1 MNNKVLFLGSGSPF
15 MVNAVMGN
23 LSKSGYDVFS
33 VAADVAS
40 VRTYGADHDIVVLF
54 LGEALLEKHVDVLK
68 AIGEVGAAPNRL
80 FFVIGND
87 EELTRAKDIFPAKAI
102 TASFEKPL
110 NIKRF
115 LTQVDH
121 MVGDPHMRQMPPILL
136 VDDDPDY
143 LKMVKGWISRKYRV
157 EIVSSGMQAA
167 TYLANN
173 KPALILL
180 DYTMPVLD
188 GPQVLEMI
196 RSEPATAN
204 IPVIFLTGK
213 DDAESVQNVL
223 SLKPDGYILKN
234 IGRDALLERLDEF
247 FASKRHS

>member
-15 MVNAVMGN
+15 MMNAVMGN
-23 LSKSGYDVFS
+23 LSKSGYDVMS
-33 VAADVAS
+33 VAADVSS
-40 VRTYGADHDIVVLF
+40 VQTYGTDHHIVVLF
-54 LGEALLEKHVDVLK
+54 LGEALLANDEVMRAV
-68 AIGEVGAAPNRL
+68 GEIGAAPSHL
-80 FFVIGND
+80 FFVIGDDD
-87 EELTRAKDIFPAKAI
+87 EIACAKEFFPPKAI
-102 TASFEKPL
+102 TASFPKPL

-115 LTQVDH
+115 LMQIDH
-121 MVGDPHMRQMPPILL
+121 LVSDPHKREMPPILL

-157 EIVSSGMQAA
+157 AIVNSGMQAV

-180 DYTMPVLD
+180 DYSMPVAD

-196 RSEPATAN
+196 RSEPSTAN
-204 IPVIFLTGK
+204 IPVFFLTGK
-213 DDAESVQNVL
+213 DDSESVSRVL
-223 SLKPDGYILKN
+223 ELKPDGYILKT

-247 FASKRHS
+247 FASKR

>member
-23 LSKSGYDVFS
+23 LSKSGYDVLS
-33 VAADVAS
+33 VATDVAS
-40 VRTYGADHDIVVLF
+40 VRTYGADHDIVVLY
-54 LGEALLEKHVDVLK
+54 LGEALFSEHFDVLR
-68 AIGEVGAAPNRL
+68 AVGEVGGAPNRL
-80 FFVIGND
+80 FFVIGD
-87 EELTRAKDIFPAKAI
+87 DDELTRAKDVFPPKAI

-115 LTQVDH
+115 LAQVDH
-121 MVGDPHMRQMPPILL
+121 MVNDPHKREMPPILL

-157 EIVSSGMQAA
+157 AIVNSGMQAA

-173 KPALILL
+173 KPSLILL
-180 DYTMPVLD
+180 DYSMPVLD

-213 DDAESVQNVL
+213 DDAESVQTVL

-234 IGRDALLERLDEF
+234 IGRDALIERLEEF
-247 FASKRHS
+247 FASKK

>member
-15 MVNAVMGN
+15 MVNAVLGN
-23 LSKSGYDVFS
+23 LSKAGYDVLS

-40 VRTYGADHDIVVLF
+40 VRSYGADHDIVVLF
-54 LGEALLEKHVDVLK
+54 LGDELFEKYMDVLR

-80 FFVIGND
+80 FFVIGDDD
-87 EELTRAKDIFPAKAI
+87 EIQRAKDAFPPKAI
-102 TASFEKPL
+102 TASFSKPL

-115 LTQVDH
+115 LMQVDH

-143 LKMVKGWISRKYRV
+143 IKMVKGWISRKYRV
-157 EIVSSGMQAA
+157 AIVSSGMQAA

-180 DYTMPVLD
+180 DYSMPVLD
-188 GPQVLEMI
+188 GPQVFEMI

-247 FASKRHS
+247 FASKKL

>member
-23 LSKSGYDVFS
+23 LSKAGYDVMS

-54 LGEALLEKHVDVLK
+54 LGPALFEKHEDVLR
-68 AIGEVGAAPNRL
+68 AVGEVGAAPNRL
-80 FFVIGND
+80 FFVIGDDD
-87 EELTRAKDIFPAKAI
+87 EVTRAKEIFPPRAI
-102 TASFEKPL
+102 TASFSKPL

-115 LTQVDH
+115 LAQVDH
-121 MVGDPHMRQMPPILL
+121 MVGDPHMRKMPPILL

-157 EIVSSGMQAA
+157 AIVNSGMQAV

-180 DYTMPVLD
+180 DYSMPVVD

-196 RSEPATAN
+196 RSEASTAN
-204 IPVIFLTGK
+204 IPVFFLTGK
-213 DDAESVQNVL
+213 DDAESVSRVL
-223 SLKPDGYILKN
+223 ELKPDGYILKT

-247 FASKRHS
+247 FVNKR

>member
-23 LSKSGYDVFS
+23 LSKAGYDVLS
-33 VAADVAS
+33 VSTDVAS
-40 VRTYGADHDIVVLF
+40 VRAYGADHDIVVLF
-54 LGEALLEKHVDVLK
+54 LGSALFDEHEDVLR

-80 FFVIGND
+80 FFVIGDDN
-87 EELTRAKDIFPAKAI
+87 ELARAKDLFPPRAI
-102 TASFEKPL
+102 TASFTKPL

-121 MVGDPHMRQMPPILL
+121 MVGDPHIRKMPPILL

-143 LKMVKGWISRKYRV
+143 LKLVKGWISRKYRV
-157 EIVSSGMQAA
+157 AIVNSGMQAA

-180 DYTMPVLD
+180 DYSMPVLD

-196 RSEPATAN
+196 RSEPSTAN

-213 DDAESVQNVL
+213 DDAESVQGVL
-223 SLKPDGYILKN
+223 SLKPDGYILKT

-247 FASKRHS
+247 FAGRA

>member
-15 MVNAVMGN
+15 MMNAVMGN
-23 LSKSGYDVFS
+23 LSTSGYDVMS
-33 VAADVAS
+33 VAPDVAS
-40 VRTYGADHDIVVLF
+40 VLAYGASHDIVVLF
-54 LGEALLEKHVDVLK
+54 LGETLLENEPVLR
-68 AIGEVGAAPNRL
+68 AIGEIGGAPNRL
-80 FFVIGND
+80 FFVIGDDD
-87 EELTRAKDIFPAKAI
+87 EVACAKDYFPPKAI
-102 TASFEKPL
+102 TASFPKPL

-115 LTQVDH
+115 LMQVDH
-121 MVGDPHMRQMPPILL
+121 LVNDPHKREMPPILL
-136 VDDDPDY
+136 VDDDADY

-157 EIVSSGMQAA
+157 AIVNSGMQAA

-173 KPALILL
+173 KPSLILL
-180 DYTMPVLD
+180 DYSMPVLG

-213 DDAESVQNVL
+213 DDAESVQTVL

-234 IGRDALLERLDEF
+234 IGRDALIERLDEF
-247 FASKRHS
+247 FASKK